1 MSLLGVHVCV
11 FVYMIKF
18 SSVPFGWQLKMPCRL
33 YQKKSNIPPWRPSSL
48 HAKSFQSC
56 PTFCNPVDC
65 SPPGSS
71 VHGILQARI
80 LEWVAISSSRGSFRA
95 EDGTHIGSCV
105 AGRFFTTSIT
115 WETWCLC
122 WTLLK
127 ASCSID
133 SAWNDLPPAS
143 GAPECRCDP
152 LGKIPEESR
161 RPLLQLTRHSM
172 FMQETKTPCTILG
185 PYDIEC

>member
-1 MSLLGVHVCV
+1 MEEHRKLTVRTDLDLA
-11 FVYMIKF
+11 
-18 SSVPFGWQLKMPCRL
+18 LK
-33 YQKKSNIPPWRPSSL
+33 L
-48 HAKSFQSC
+48 HTIFKNTTYHNVLCLVAQSC
-56 PTFCNPVDC
+56 LTLCDPMNC

-95 EDGTHIGSCV
+95 KDWTHIHFCT

-127 ASCSID
+127 ANCSIC

-143 GAPECRCDP
+143 GEPECRCDP

-172 FMQETKTPCTILG
+172 FRQETKTPCTILG